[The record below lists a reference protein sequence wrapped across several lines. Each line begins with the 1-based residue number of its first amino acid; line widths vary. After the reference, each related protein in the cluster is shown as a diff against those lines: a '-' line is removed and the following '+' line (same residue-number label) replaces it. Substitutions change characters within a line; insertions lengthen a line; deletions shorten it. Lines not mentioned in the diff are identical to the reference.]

1 MYHFY
6 NRHFQAL
13 PKINRAYVGAKKER
27 TELRVSKNTW
37 LSDNDSVV
45 EKVSRRV
52 NWVTGLNT
60 FLKDDHGKMEKKE
73 EFEFLQVRTILQCI
87 TVREYIILVQILAFH
102 LS

>member
-73 EFEFLQVRTILQCI
+73 EFEFLQVRTTIQ
-87 TVREYIILVQILAFH
+87 
-102 LS
+102 